1 MKITRVEAVRVDVPL
16 PGEGFRPAWGP
27 GLLQRSW
34 SNVLVKVLTD
44 EGITGYAAGHSF
56 VAHIERSVAPYMV
69 GQDPFA
75 LEYHHQVLLN
85 AGGPF
90 FIDIALWDII
100 GKACGQPL
108 YKLFGGH
115 RTRVKAYAATCEVG
129 TPERRADD
137 AQRYLA
143 EGFTALKLRLHHSA
157 LEEDIALVT
166 AVRKAVGDRME
177 ILVDANQTFSIPS
190 PGPWPRWTYQRAVAT
205 ARELEELD
213 VVWLEEPLGRY
224 DWEALG
230 RLAAEVDIPIAGGE
244 FNTGLHEFRAILE
257 NGAYDILQP
266 DPAHLGI
273 TQTRKIL
280 AMAEAYGRP
289 YAPHNGYNGLG
300 VTACLHL
307 VLAHPQGL
315 YLEYLHDPPVAPFAS
330 FSSLVTEPLR
340 VDGDGYVHATDKPGL
355 GVELNEEVVERFGTP
370 G

>member
-1 MKITRVEAVRVDVPL
+1 MKIARIETVRVDVPL

-27 GLLQRSW
+27 GLLQRTW
-34 SNVLVKVLTD
+34 SNVLVKVFTD
-44 EGITGYAAGHSF
+44 AGIVGYAAGHSL
-56 VAHIERSVAPYMV
+56 VSHIERSVAPYMI
-69 GQDPFA
+69 GRDPFA
-75 LEYHHQVLLN
+75 LEYHHQVLTN

-129 TPERRADD
+129 TPERRAED
-137 AQRYLA
+137 ALRYLA
-143 EGFTALKLRLHHSA
+143 EGFTALKLRLHNWTLA
-157 LEEDIALVT
+157 EDVVLVT
-166 AVRKAVGDRME
+166 AVRRAVGDRMA

-190 PGPWPRWTYQRAVAT
+190 PGPWPKWTYQRAMAT
-205 ARELEELD
+205 ARALEELD

-224 DWEALG
+224 DYEELG

-257 NGAYDILQP
+257 HGAYDILQA
-266 DPAHLGI
+266 DPAYLGI

-307 VLAHPQGL
+307 VLAHPQGM
-315 YLEYLHDPPVAPFAS
+315 YLEYLHDPPVAPFQS
-330 FSSLVTEPLR
+330 FSALVTEPLTI
-340 VDGDGYVHATDKPGL
+340 DAEGYVRVTDRPGL
-355 GVELNEEVVERFGTP
+355 GVELNEEIVERYGTS

>member
-1 MKITRVEAVRVDVPL
+1 MKIARIETVRVDVPL

-34 SNVLVKVLTD
+34 SNVLVKVFTD
-44 EGITGYAAGHSF
+44 AGIVGYAAGHSF
-56 VAHIERSVAPYMV
+56 VSHIERSVAPYMI
-69 GQDPFA
+69 GRDPFA
-75 LEYHHQVLLN
+75 LEYHHQVLTN

-129 TPERRADD
+129 TPECRAED
-137 AQRYLA
+137 ALRYLA
-143 EGFTALKLRLHHSA
+143 EGFTALKLRLHNWTLA
-157 LEEDIALVT
+157 EDVALVT
-166 AVRKAVGDRME
+166 AVRRAVGDRMA

-205 ARELEELD
+205 ARALEELD
-213 VVWLEEPLGRY
+213 VVWLEEPLWRY
-224 DWEALG
+224 DYEDLG

-257 NGAYDILQP
+257 HGAYDILQA
-266 DPAHLGI
+266 DPAYLGI

-280 AMAEAYGRP
+280 AMAEAYGKS

-307 VLAHPQGL
+307 VLAHPQGM
-315 YLEYLHDPPVAPFAS
+315 YLEYLHDPPVAPFSS
-330 FSSLVTEPLR
+330 FSSLVTEPLK
-340 VDGDGYVHATDKPGL
+340 VDTEGYVHVTDKPGL
-355 GVELNEEVVERFGTP
+355 GVELNEEIVERYGTR